1 MHKKLDKHN
10 VAAGGIL
17 EHIMRISPSWNRHKP
32 IYKPAY
38 VRILKRKFSGTVLEE
53 ASGEM
58 MDQQPRT
65 MILALATVNIM
76 YTHSTPMG
84 AAFTAFN
91 GGCLQEAYKAFGL
104 RGTFD
109 IGDTVN
115 NILPVGAM
123 NAPDVKH
130 LDNLPSPN
138 NEAQRPSQKPMA
150 DICFVC
156 TYIQSKVQE
165 HGLWT

>member
-1 MHKKLDKHN
+1 MHKNFDERN

-53 ASGEM
+53 ASGEI

-65 MILALATVNIM
+65 MILATVNTM
-76 YTHSTPMG
+76 YTHSMPMG

-104 RGTFD
+104 RGTLE
-109 IGDTVN
+109 
-115 NILPVGAM
+115 IL
-123 NAPDVKH
+123 
-130 LDNLPSPN
+130 LTTFRQW
-138 NEAQRPSQKPMA
+138 EQ
-150 DICFVC
+150 
-156 TYIQSKVQE
+156 
-165 HGLWT
+165 